1 VSSEKNY
8 NWRSIRKKNY
18 TRFYEQFFGK
28 GDTVFDIGANDGSI
42 SSFCLNLGAKVV
54 ALAPHPDHVNTLRQ
68 TLGANKRFFL
78 LPNAISSFKAEIIL
92 TADEITTTI
101 LAKHYDE
108 WELNRAFID
117 SAPTTTL
124 VSETPLTIKVITL
137 DYMVEQFGLPVF
149 CRIETDGEE
158 TEVLRG
164 LNYTI
169 PVLAFN
175 FHSYNPKR
183 TTELIRRL
191 LVLGD
196 YEFNW
201 CEEYTLQFRSDTW
214 LSAKELNTSITE
226 SQGKHLTGDI
236 YARLKN
242 FFPVG

>member
-1 VSSEKNY
+1 MSSETNQ

-28 GDTVFDIGANDGSI
+28 GDTVFDIGAIDGGI
-42 SSFCLNLGAKVV
+42 SNFCLSLGAKVV
-54 ALAPHPDHVNTLRQ
+54 ALTPYPNHVTALQQ

-78 LPNAISSFKAEIIL
+78 LPNAISSFQAEIIL
-92 TADEITTTI
+92 TADEITTAI

-124 VSETPLTIKVITL
+124 AVETPLSIKVITL
-137 DYMVEQFGLPVF
+137 DYMIEQFGLPVF

-164 LNYTI
+164 LNYAI
-169 PVLAFN
+169 PAITFN

-191 LVLGD
+191 LALGD

-201 CEEYTLQFRSDTW
+201 CEEYTLKFRSDTW

-226 SQGKHLTGDI
+226 NQGKHLTGDI
-236 YARLKN
+236 YARLKT
-242 FFPVG
+242 FFPE

>member
-1 VSSEKNY
+1 MSTETNQ

-18 TRFYEQFFGK
+18 TNFYEQFFGK
-28 GDTVFDIGANDGSI
+28 GDIVFDIGANDGSV
-42 SSFCLNLGAKVV
+42 SSFCLNLGAKVI
-54 ALAPHPDHVNTLRQ
+54 ALAPHPDHVALLQQ

-78 LPNAISSFKAEIIL
+78 LPNAISSFQAEIIL
-92 TADEITTTI
+92 TAAEITTAI
-101 LAKHYDE
+101 LAKRYDE

-124 VSETPLTIKVITL
+124 VTETPLSINVITL
-137 DYMVEQFGLPVF
+137 DVMIEQYGLPVF

-164 LNYTI
+164 LHYTI
-169 PVLAFN
+169 PAIAFN

-191 LVLGD
+191 LLLGD

-201 CEEYTLQFRSDTW
+201 CEEYTLKFRSNQW

-226 SQGKHLTGDI
+226 NQGKHLTGDI
-236 YARLKN
+236 YARLKS
-242 FFPVG
+242 FFPE